1 MDSKPD
7 SGDDNTARILE
18 LENRIRLLETGKPT
32 SRTSRIHHK
41 RLLKPVNGVD
51 RYEKLELLGVGGFG
65 AAYLV
70 RDRRNEKELVMKEIN
85 MGGVPQS
92 MRDAARREV
101 ELLQRF
107 RHPNIVGY
115 QESFLDKRKLHIIME
130 YCDFGDLSDRIGRKE
145 QFHGMFTEREALDIF
160 CRICLAIELI
170 QINNEMDIDLKAQN
184 LFLLDNGM
192 VKVDFGLGSL
202 SNTQDDLCLY
212 VSPEVC
218 KGEKYN
224 HKSDIWALGVI
235 LYELLT
241 LQVPFYASDED
252 SIFRAIVEQD
262 PKPLSEIYSLELRS
276 LVTSLLSKDFRKR
289 PSIDELLNE
298 TLLQNNIAQMLSDD
312 HVCVEWKEYVQGSVL
327 DEIKLRDME
336 VPEMEEHEEKKI
348 AESEVEVSPSVIRR
362 QNLMTR
368 LMNDDTSKRPSIN
381 ELYDEPHILEDII
394 KLCSDGHMPD
404 GVKKY
409 FLGSTFDECRSKLI
423 KLSALKSLST
433 REKAEASFLSDCFYH
448 EKKPTKLGFKLL
460 LDMTSPNSRYIQSET
475 VSFLKDIVT

>member
-1 MDSKPD
+1 MDFKPG
-7 SGDDNTARILE
+7 SGDGDAARI
-18 LENRIRLLETGKPT
+18 RRFHTGTRAVK
-32 SRTSRIHHK
+32 
-41 RLLKPVNGVD
+41 GVD
-51 RYEKLELLGVGGFG
+51 RYEKGEFLGAGAFG
-65 AAYLV
+65 AAYIV
-70 RDRRNEKELVMKEIN
+70 RDRQNGEILVMKEMN
-85 MGGVPQS
+85 MGGVPQHI
-92 MRDAARREV
+92 RDAARREV

-160 CRICLAIELI
+160 CQICLAVQVMHNGNVLHR
-170 QINNEMDIDLKAQN
+170 DLKPEN
-184 LFLLDNGM
+184 VFLLNNMM
-192 VKVDFGLGSL
+192 VKVGDFGLARPLEHSL
-202 SNTQDDLCLY
+202 AMAKTQAGTCLY
-212 VSPEVC
+212 FSPEVC